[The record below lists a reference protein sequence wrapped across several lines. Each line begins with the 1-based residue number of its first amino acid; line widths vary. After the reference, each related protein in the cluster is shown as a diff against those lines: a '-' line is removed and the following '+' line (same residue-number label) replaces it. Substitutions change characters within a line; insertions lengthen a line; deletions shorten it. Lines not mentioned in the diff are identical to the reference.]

1 MNSRPRAYESPAL
14 PLSYP
19 GTYNVRPSFPT
30 NLGTH
35 ERRKI
40 IEALRNING
49 FVYVRLYK
57 APCESGRDFAL
68 EVSREQSY
76 GIFQEALVN
85 YGRWVNQAHGIEIW
99 LPATLPECA
108 LGIPY

>member
-1 MNSRPRAYESPAL
+1 
-14 PLSYP
+14 
-19 GTYNVRPSFPT
+19 VRSW
-30 NLGTH
+30 LG
-35 ERRKI
+35 EEYWR
-40 IEALRNING
+40 
-49 FVYVRLYK
+49 VR
-57 APCESGRDFAL
+57 GDAL

-85 YGRWVNQAHGIEIW
+85 YARWVNQVDGIEVW